1 MPHNA
6 EAQRKRRLARRRC
19 GGCGGPAAFMRYWRV
34 ALVPICAGC
43 AEKLASEGTWSK
55 DVGLANLEAQM
66 PPEHGSCITLQQLA
80 DGLKDTVRPVAAMR
94 AKVRMYR
101 TAATRKRERA
111 NRDQVRK
118 MMESFEAAHIEE
130 KALLQEELEGERTRR
145 VEAELRVGML
155 ERSAT
160 ARETPNLGQVGL
172 QPPCDSP
179 PGLTVLAV
187 SLFHTLGHGHCP

>member
-1 MPHNA
+1 MPNNA

-19 GGCGGPAAFMRYWRV
+19 GGCGGPAAFMRYWRG

-43 AEKLASEGTWSK
+43 AEKLASEGTESNASSQA
-55 DVGLANLEAQM
+55 DLEAQM
-66 PPEHGSCITLQQLA
+66 PPAHGSCISLEDLA
-80 DGLKDTVRPVAAMR
+80 SDLKDSVRPVAAMR
-94 AKVRMYR
+94 AQVRMYR

-118 MMESFEAAHIEE
+118 MMESFEAAHMEE
-130 KALLQEELEGERTRR
+130 RALLQQELEQERTRR

-160 ARETPNLGQVGL
+160 ARENP
-172 QPPCDSP
+172 
-179 PGLTVLAV
+179 
-187 SLFHTLGHGHCP
+187 